1 MAAKI
6 LNDIDADSLLGKA
19 PEKKVPAEGKA
30 RVETESVVT
39 VTEVAGSNTSYLD
52 ALKFNEELVEIM
64 VMPSAD
70 ENDPSLVTLSV
81 NGVNQYILAGE
92 PVKVRRKFVEVLAR
106 AKGTRYRQIVKRNE
120 GGSGDVTNRMIPRVA
135 LRHNF
140 TVIQDANPKGAAW
153 LRELLND
160 PR

>member
-1 MAAKI
+1 MKAGTV
-6 LNDIDADSLLGKA
+6 DIDANSLLGKA
-19 PEKKVPAEGKA
+19 PKKDVPTEGIA
-30 RVETESVVT
+30 RVETESVVS

-52 ALKFNEELVEIM
+52 ELAFNEELVEIM
-64 VMPSAD
+64 VMPSSD

-81 NGVNQYILAGE
+81 NGVSQYVLAGE
-92 PVKVRRKFVEVLAR
+92 PIKIKRKFVEVLAR
-106 AKGTRYRQIVKRNE
+106 AKGTKYRQIVKRNE

-140 TVIQDANPKGAAW
+140 TVISDANPKGAVW

-160 PR
+160 PT